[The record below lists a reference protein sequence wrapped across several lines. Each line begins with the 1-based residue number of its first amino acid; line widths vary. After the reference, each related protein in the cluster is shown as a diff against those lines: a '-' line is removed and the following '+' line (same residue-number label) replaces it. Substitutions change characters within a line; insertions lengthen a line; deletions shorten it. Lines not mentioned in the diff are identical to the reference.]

1 MSGLELRISRRFEP
15 QGLPSARPHQPRTTL
30 HPPHAASHAL
40 THPHTPSHIPHT
52 PLRTLHPVAERSDA
66 NPEFFWDDVGLTA
79 VSLRAGVLDAAQK
92 MREADRQAIYLE
104 AAFSGV
110 PVRHAGRR
118 ARSRR
123 VALGVAPSL
132 SVAEL
137 AAHSAYAQRPSEL
150 WSRATFQSLL
160 GARRVTVGGGSE
172 APPKRHRFHCVWCLD
187 LQVSRST
194 RASCSSRTLRSTP
207 QLRRSSQCSYRPP
220 TFPSRRC

>member
-15 QGLPSARPHQPRTTL
+15 QGRPSARPHQPHTTL

-40 THPHTPSHIPHT
+40 THPHTPS
-52 PLRTLHPVAERSDA
+52 RTLHPVAERSDA

-104 AAFSGV
+104 AAFPGV

-123 VALGVAPSL
+123 VALGDAPSL

-137 AAHSAYAQRPSEL
+137 AAHNAYVPRPSEF

-160 GARRVTVGGGSE
+160 GARRVTVGG
-172 APPKRHRFHCVWCLD
+172 APRPPKRHRFHCVWCLD

-207 QLRRSSQCSYRPP
+207 QLQRSSQCSYRPP